1 MSILQGKHVL
11 VIGEEDAKIET
22 LEQLLE
28 QRGMHVRSSACGV
41 LEIDNPWL
49 KDADLIIL
57 NHLHEGRTCSNFLQ
71 TLQSNH
77 MTKTLPVLALVENV
91 QDKISHA
98 LMMGAADYITPGE
111 SDDSVIEKTKVLFG
125 HPDNFS
131 SSTAVDL
138 SSRAVKQSVQSL
150 KVFVIEDDMLL
161 RNMLDTKFTLCN
173 IQHEFSADGLGVND
187 MIRAFKPH
195 LIIFDI
201 MIGAI
206 NGLDL
211 LEQLKADEDL
221 AHIPAIIFS
230 NQDSDQERERAK
242 ELGAS
247 DYLVKASTDL
257 SDLVETIQKTAHA

>member
-1 MSILQGKHVL
+1 MAILQGKNVL

-22 LEQLLE
+22 LEQLFE

-41 LEIDNPWL
+41 LEVDNPWL

-57 NHLHEGRTCSNFLQ
+57 NHLHEGRTCSLFLKTLQ
-71 TLQSNH
+71 TNN

-91 QDKISHA
+91 QDKINHA

-138 SSRAVKQSVQSL
+138 SSKVIKQAAESL
-150 KVFVIEDDMLL
+150 KVFVIEDDTLL
-161 RNMLDTKFTLCN
+161 RNMLNMKFTISN
-173 IQHEFSADGLGVND
+173 IQPEFSTDGLGVND
-187 MIRAFKPH
+187 MIRAFRPNV
-195 LIIFDI
+195 IIFDI
-201 MIGAI
+201 MVGAI

-211 LEQLKADEDL
+211 LEQLKAEEDL
-221 AHIPAIIFS
+221 ARIPTIIFS
-230 NQDSDQERERAK
+230 NQDSDQERERATA
-242 ELGAS
+242 LGADS
-247 DYLVKASTDL
+247 YLVKASTDL
-257 SDLVETIQKTAHA
+257 SDLIEIIQKAAHA

>member
-1 MSILQGKHVL
+1 MSILEGKNVL

-22 LEQLLE
+22 LEQLLLH
-28 QRGMHVRSSACGV
+28 RGMHVRSSACGA
-41 LEIDNPWL
+41 LDAENEWL

-71 TLQSNH
+71 TLQTNQ

-91 QDKISHA
+91 EDKISHA

-111 SDDSVIEKTKVLFG
+111 SDDSVIEKTKVIFG

-131 SSTAVDL
+131 SATAVNL
-138 SSRAVKQSVQSL
+138 STRPVKQSEQTL

-161 RNMLDTKFTLCN
+161 RTMLDTKFTLSN

-187 MIRAFKPH
+187 MIRAFKPQV
-195 LIIFDI
+195 IIFDI

-211 LEQLKADEDL
+211 LEQLKAEEDL
-221 AHIPAIIFS
+221 ASIPAIIFS
-230 NQDSDQERERAK
+230 NQDSDQERERAAA
-242 ELGAS
+242 LGATN
-247 DYLVKASTDL
+247 YLVKASTDL
-257 SDLVETIQKTAHA
+257 SDLVEIIQKAAHK